1 MKKNNTLKVLLITIL
16 VACLL
21 TWILPI
27 TYYNGGLMTDSRY
40 PTGLFDIFSYLSL
53 TLYYFG
59 STAVYILVVG
69 AFYAIFEKTGVF
81 RKVCDRIVKLF
92 KGKEKIFFISVI
104 TLLVAIVAFCG
115 FSYELIFVLP
125 LLASII
131 LLMGYDKLT
140 VAMTLIGSAAIG
152 VIGNLY
158 SNAVVGTYIS
168 NISFEYNELILY
180 KVIILVLGI
189 ALLVFNIFR
198 HIKKYEELSNK
209 DKSSLESESKELIA
223 EKIEV
228 KNKKGKVKASW
239 PAIVIFDLILILMII
254 GAINFS
260 GAFGIDIFEKFH
272 QSVMD
277 VKIGGWPIFAKILGS
292 SLQSSSLGNWTNVEF
307 TSIMIIAT
315 IILAIIYRIKINDI
329 FTDYKDGAK
338 KLAMPAFLI
347 VLAYMSVVVTTNHP
361 FLLTMLKPLLTI
373 TDGFNSV
380 TLAISMFVTSIF
392 KMEPYYIAS
401 SVLPYVTSIIEDTSV
416 YSLIGFI
423 SQSMQGL
430 SMLIAPTSIVLLGVI
445 GYLKIDYT
453 KWIKTI
459 WKFFGELLIV
469 AFILFT
475 IILLV

>member
-1 MKKNNTLKVLLITIL
+1 
-16 VACLL
+16 
-21 TWILPI
+21 
-27 TYYNGGLMTDSRY
+27 
-40 PTGLFDIFSYLSL
+40 
-53 TLYYFG
+53 
-59 STAVYILVVG
+59 
-69 AFYAIFEKTGVF
+69 
-81 RKVCDRIVKLF
+81 
-92 KGKEKIFFISVI
+92 
-104 TLLVAIVAFCG
+104 
-115 FSYELIFVLP
+115 
-125 LLASII
+125 
-131 LLMGYDKLT
+131 MGYDKLT

-158 SNAVVGTYIS
+158 SNAIVGTYIS

-228 KNKKGKVKASW
+228 KNKKGKVKESW

-260 GAFGIDIFEKFH
+260 GAFGIDIFETFH

-277 VKIGGWPIFAKILGS
+277 VKIGEWPIFAKILGS
-292 SLQSSSLGNWTNVEF
+292 SLQSSSLGNWTSVEF

-347 VLAYMSVVVTTNHP
+347 VLAYMCIVVTTNHP

-445 GYLKIDYT
+445 SYLKIDYT